1 MENGESEETNKS
13 ILECTLVLEDVP
25 FSIDLLP
32 FELGSF
38 DVIVV
43 HGERSEENLKHLA
56 SIKAD
61 KKKLE
66 DIPIIRNFPKVFP
79 EGLTELPPI
88 RPVKFRIDLAPKETP
103 ETKAPYRLI
112 PYDMQELSDQ
122 LQELQDKGFIR
133 PNLQSGYH
141 QLRVHEEDVPKT
153 AFRTRYGHFEF
164 LVMPFGLTNAPA
176 VSDYDCEIRYH
187 PGKANAVA
195 DALSRKERAKPV
207 RVRAMNMT
215 IFSDIKG
222 KIIEAQK
229 EAFKEV
235 NVQGEALRGLDK
247 QMERADKMYHD
258 LRDVYWWLGMKRDIA
273 IYVSKCLTCSK
284 IKAEH
289 HRPSGLLQQPEIPE
303 WKWEGIAMD
312 FITKL
317 PRTSSGHDSIW
328 MLQKALGT
336 HLDMSTTYH
345 PQTDGQSERT
355 IQTLE
360 YMLRVCDID
369 FGGSWDTHLPL
380 VEFSYNSSYHTSIRC
395 AQFVALYGRKCRSP
409 VV

>member
-88 RPVKFRIDLAPKETP
+88 RPVKFRIDLAPKENP
-103 ETKAPYRLI
+103 VTKAPYRLI

-133 PNLQSGYH
+133 PSHYPWG
-141 QLRVHEEDVPKT
+141 
-153 AFRTRYGHFEF
+153 
-164 LVMPFGLTNAPA
+164 AP

-312 FITKL
+312 FICKFPSNL
-317 PRTSSGHDSIW
+317 RG
-328 MLQKALGT
+328 L
-336 HLDMSTTYH
+336 LDREI
-345 PQTDGQSERT
+345 GK
-355 IQTLE
+355 TL
-360 YMLRVCDID
+360 Y
-369 FGGSWDTHLPL
+369 
-380 VEFSYNSSYHTSIRC
+380 
-395 AQFVALYGRKCRSP
+395 Q
-409 VV
+409 